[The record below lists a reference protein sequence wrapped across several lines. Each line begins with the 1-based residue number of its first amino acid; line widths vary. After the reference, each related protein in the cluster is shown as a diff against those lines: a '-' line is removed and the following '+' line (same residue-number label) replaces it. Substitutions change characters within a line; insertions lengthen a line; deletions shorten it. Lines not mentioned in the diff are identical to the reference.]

1 MKVLCFSS
9 FNFAYL
15 NRARVLFASVRR
27 HHPDWRIVALI
38 TDRPPAGFDWDISKE
53 PIDEVVYAEDLDVE
67 NVREWLFKHDVVEV
81 CTAVKGPYLL
91 QACSSGVDVVV
102 YLDPDTCLFAPIT
115 PVLRILQTSDV
126 VLTPHQT
133 VPDALPEAIIDN
145 EITSLKTGIYNLGF
159 LAIRT
164 TGEGLRMAR
173 WWSDRLKRFCY
184 DDIPSGLFVDQR
196 WCDHVPSFFDKV
208 HILRDSGYNVA
219 SWNLS
224 HRTVTMAEDGAVLV
238 NGVPLRFWHFTKLG
252 PLGDTMTKR
261 YAKDNFQVYEL
272 WNWYRRQVMEA
283 TSKDIPAGYWHY
295 GAFESGHKI
304 DKSYRLLYRN
314 RKDLREAFPDPYR
327 KGSNSFE
334 TWLANEG
341 LLRGRG
347 AVRDVDH

>member
-27 HHPDWRIVALI
+27 YHPDWHIVALI
-38 TDRPPAGFDWDISKE
+38 TDRVPDGFDWDISNE
-53 PIDEVVYAEDLDVE
+53 PIDEVVYADELAVDGV
-67 NVREWLFKHDVVEV
+67 NGWLFKHDVVEV

-115 PVLRILQTSDV
+115 PVLQILKTSDI

-133 VPDALPEAIIDN
+133 VPDAKNEAIIDN

-164 TGEGLRMAR
+164 TGEGLRMAQ
-173 WWSDRLKRFCY
+173 WWSDRLKEFCY
-184 DDIPSGLFVDQR
+184 DDIPNGLFVDQR
-196 WCDHVPSFFDKV
+196 WCDHVPSFFNGV
-208 HILRDSGYNVA
+208 HILRDPGYNVA

-224 HRTVTMAEDGAVLV
+224 HRTVTMDAAGGINV
-238 NGVPLRFWHFTKLG
+238 NGQPLRFWHFTKLG

-272 WNWYRRQVMEA
+272 WNWYRRQVIDA
-283 TSKDIPAGYWHY
+283 TAASIPSGYWYY
-295 GAFESGHKI
+295 GAFESGRKI
-304 DKSYRLLYRN
+304 HKSYRLLYRH
-314 RKDLREAFPDPYR
+314 RKDLQEAFPDPY
-327 KGSNSFE
+327 KSGAAGFE
-334 TWLANEG
+334 AWLANEG
-341 LLRGRG
+341 LLQEAGSARGGNR
-347 AVRDVDH
+347 